1 MKKQYS
7 HLALFFL
14 LCIFAAC
21 SDNKNDD
28 IPEPDP
34 APDPTPTMTYHV
46 EAMLNWALSTTTAR

>member
-34 APDPTPTMTYHV
+34 CLELWRGQET
-46 EAMLNWALSTTTAR
+46 